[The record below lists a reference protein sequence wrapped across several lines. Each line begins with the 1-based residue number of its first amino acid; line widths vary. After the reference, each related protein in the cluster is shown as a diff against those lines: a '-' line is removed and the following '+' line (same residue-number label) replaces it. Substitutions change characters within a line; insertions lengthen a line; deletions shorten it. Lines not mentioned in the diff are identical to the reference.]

1 MTHFTD
7 AGEKSPE
14 EREKILQQ
22 RGMTVLLFL
31 SVRRNS
37 SRTYRTAA

>member
-14 EREKILQQ
+14 GREKILQDI
-22 RGMTVLLFL
+22 L
-31 SVRRNS
+31 S
-37 SRTYRTAA
+37 TIKEK

>member
-14 EREKILQQ
+14 EREKF
-22 RGMTVLLFL
+22 TAVLKEK
-31 SVRRNS
+31 SKKVQ
-37 SRTYRTAA
+37 T